1 MKIRQFLA
9 TLLLLAGAVAL
20 GGCSDEY
27 DPYYH
32 SVPGG
37 GYAYRANDV
46 HFYYVNPEGNSLIDK
61 TLPATFPLPCA
72 DREGQLPIPEP
83 DEYGYYSSGTWTS
96 CQIAVDEAGMPFFKC
111 YFPID
116 QSTDTYTF
124 YVYSNGSFDRFDLSY
139 GYTNDGVGGD
149 GWVTHVLS
157 LKINGQ
163 HVYSDEEAGSQ
174 NTYCSVYVQKSDAGT
189 RVWSKY

>member
-9 TLLLLAGAVAL
+9 TLLMLAGAVAL

-46 HFYYVNPEGNSLIDK
+46 HFYYVNPEGNSLIDN

-72 DREGQLPIPEP
+72 DREGQLPIPEL
-83 DEYGYYSSGTWTS
+83 DEYGHYPSGTWTS
-96 CQIAVDEAGMPFFKC
+96 CQTAVDRA
-111 YFPID
+111 
-116 QSTDTYTF
+116 
-124 YVYSNGSFDRFDLSY
+124 
-139 GYTNDGVGGD
+139 
-149 GWVTHVLS
+149 
-157 LKINGQ
+157 
-163 HVYSDEEAGSQ
+163 
-174 NTYCSVYVQKSDAGT
+174 
-189 RVWSKY
+189 

>member
-61 TLPATFPLPCA
+61 TLP
-72 DREGQLPIPEP
+72 
-83 DEYGYYSSGTWTS
+83 SSGTWTS

-163 HVYSDEEAGSQ
+163 HVYSDEEASSQ